1 MGSVEWLQNLVL
13 SYLQLAVVEGL
24 ALVKIDE
31 VELVPEVD
39 RVDLLD

>member
-13 SYLQLAVVEGL
+13 SYLQLAVVESL